1 MMNKIYKFHPI
12 GNKKRSYRQSKFIFS
27 TFNLTGNSR
36 VEMEPAMVDK
46 AVQKMKKLGLNLIET
61 AHSAMNTAMYALE
74 VCEREGIDVI
84 WQNYYLFGGFHDMFR
99 RPTTEEEVRDI
110 VEKTKHYKH
119 LKGYY
124 IWDEPWEEADIR
136 ACAEQTD
143 WFDKYAPGKHA
154 FSVMNPH
161 FDSRYHNWK
170 NGRYPWY
177 VGHFLDTVQPP
188 VASFDYYPFGTEN
201 ITEHDGDQ
209 LDRSQLWKDIG
220 VVRRA
225 ALERDLPLWYYFG
238 TLRTDPFPTY
248 HFSMTRLQVNYALM
262 YGAKG
267 LQSYGLAG
275 SLVSPDKL
283 EEKRRVLEND
293 YEEGCFFDDMRSLIG
308 NTLNLGKTFIALHS
322 DYVYHGK
329 EVLPDDDYFN
339 EHFREE
345 IRNDD
350 LTDLEELPF
359 RCSIGRL
366 SDDWD
371 NQYMAILNRDY
382 LRTQVFT
389 IPLNGTKRIYEVSK
403 ADGKHYC
410 VNTSTDCLHV
420 TLEPGDMAFYRVQNA
435 TDEAFDVEYIPVES

>member
-1 MMNKIYKFHPI
+1 MMNKIYKFQLI

-74 VCEREGIDVI
+74 ACEREGMDVI

-283 EEKRRVLEND
+283 DEKRRVLESD

-322 DYVYHGK
+322 EHVYHGK

-366 SDDWD
+366 SDDWG

-389 IPLNGTKRIYEVSK
+389 IPLNGTKRIFEVSK

-410 VNTSTDCLHV
+410 VNNSTDCLHI
-420 TLEPGDMAFYRVQNA
+420 TLEPGDMAFYRVQDA
-435 TDEAFDVEYIPVES
+435 EEEAFEVEYIPAES

>member
-1 MMNKIYKFHPI
+1 MMNKIYKFQLI

-74 VCEREGIDVI
+74 VCEREGIDVV

-99 RPTTEEEVRDI
+99 RPTTEEEVRNI

-322 DYVYHGK
+322 EHVYHGK

-366 SDDWD
+366 SDDWG
-371 NQYMAILNRDY
+371 NQYMTVLNRDY

-420 TLEPGDMAFYRVQNA
+420 TLEPGDMAFYRVQDA
-435 TDEAFDVEYIPVES
+435 EEEAFEVEYIPAE

>member
-1 MMNKIYKFHPI
+1 MMNKIYKFQLI

-74 VCEREGIDVI
+74 VCEREGMDVI

-124 IWDEPWEEADIR
+124 IWDEPWEEADIH

-283 EEKRRVLEND
+283 DEKRRVLEND

-322 DYVYHGK
+322 EHVYHGK

-366 SDDWD
+366 SDDWG

-389 IPLNGTKRIYEVSK
+389 IPLNGAKRIYEVSK

-410 VNTSTDCLHV
+410 VNNSTVCLHV
-420 TLEPGDMAFYRVQNA
+420 TLEPGDMAFYRVQDA

>member
-74 VCEREGIDVI
+74 ACEREGMDVI

-110 VEKTKHYKH
+110 VEKTKHYKY

-124 IWDEPWEEADIR
+124 IWDEPWEEADIH

-220 VVRRA
+220 VVRQA
-225 ALERDLPLWYYFG
+225 ALERNLPLWYYFG

-283 EEKRRVLEND
+283 EEKRRVLESD

-322 DYVYHGK
+322 EHVYHGK

-339 EHFREE
+339 EHFRED
-345 IRNDD
+345 IRSDD
-350 LTDLEELPF
+350 LTNLEELPF

-366 SDDWD
+366 SDDWG
-371 NQYMAILNRDY
+371 NQYMTVLNRDY

-389 IPLNGTKRIYEVSK
+389 IPLKGSKRIFEVSK

-420 TLEPGDMAFYRVQNA
+420 TLEPGDMAFYRVQDTA
-435 TDEAFDVEYIPVES
+435 EEAFDVEYIPAE

>member
-1 MMNKIYKFHPI
+1 MMNKIYKFQLI

-74 VCEREGIDVI
+74 ACEREGMDVI

-99 RPTTEEEVRDI
+99 RPTTEEEVRNI
-110 VEKTKHYKH
+110 VEKTKQYKH

-220 VVRRA
+220 VVRQA
-225 ALERDLPLWYYFG
+225 ALERNLPLWYYFG

-283 EEKRRVLEND
+283 DEKRRVLEND

-322 DYVYHGK
+322 EHVYHGK

-339 EHFREE
+339 EHFRED

-366 SDDWD
+366 SDDWG
-371 NQYMAILNRDY
+371 NQYMTVLNRDY

-410 VNTSTDCLHV
+410 VNNSTDCLHV
-420 TLEPGDMAFYRVQNA
+420 TLEPGDMAFYRVQDTA
-435 TDEAFDVEYIPVES
+435 EEAFDVEYLPAE

>member
-1 MMNKIYKFHPI
+1 MKKTYKFQPI
-12 GNKKRSYRQSKFIFS
+12 GNKNRSYRQTEFIFS
-27 TFNLTGNSR
+27 TFNLSGNSR

-74 VCEREGIDVI
+74 VCEREGMDVL
-84 WQNYYLFGGFHDMFR
+84 WQNYFLFGGFQEKYHR
-99 RPTTEEEVRDI
+99 TTTEEEVRNI
-110 VEKTKHYKH
+110 VEKTNHFKH

-136 ACAEQTD
+136 ACAEQTEL
-143 WFDKYAPGKHA
+143 FDQYAPGTHA
-154 FSVMNPH
+154 FSVMVPHYNPT
-161 FDSRYHNWK
+161 YTWK
-170 NGRYPWY
+170 NGKYPWY
-177 VGHFLDTVQPP
+177 VGYYLDTIQPP
-188 VASFDYYPFGTEN
+188 VASVDYYPFGLEN
-201 ITEHDGDQ
+201 VREYDGDQ
-209 LDRSQLWKDIG
+209 LDCCQVWKDIG
-220 VVRRA
+220 VVRQA
-225 ALERDLPLWYYFG
+225 ALERDLPLWFYFE
-238 TLRTDPFPTY
+238 TLRTAPFPTY

-262 YGAKG
+262 YGVKG
-267 LQSYGLAG
+267 LQCYGLAG

-283 EEKRRVLEND
+283 DEVRRVLESD

-322 DYVYHGK
+322 EHVYHGK

-366 SDDWD
+366 SDDWG
-371 NQYMAILNRDY
+371 NQYMTVLNRDY

-410 VNTSTDCLHV
+410 VNNSTDCLHV
-420 TLEPGDMAFYRVQNA
+420 TLEPGDMAFYRVQDA
-435 TDEAFDVEYIPVES
+435 TDEAFDVEYIPAG

>member
-1 MMNKIYKFHPI
+1 MNKIYKFHPI

-74 VCEREGIDVI
+74 VCEREGIDVV

-124 IWDEPWEEADIR
+124 IWDEPWEEADIH

-322 DYVYHGK
+322 EHVYHGK

-339 EHFREE
+339 EHFRED

-366 SDDWD
+366 SDDWG
-371 NQYMAILNRDY
+371 NQYMTILNRDY

-389 IPLNGTKRIYEVSK
+389 IPLNGTKRIFEVSK

-420 TLEPGDMAFYRVQNA
+420 TLEPGDMAFYRVQDA
-435 TDEAFDVEYIPVES
+435 EEEAFEVEYIPVES

>member
-1 MMNKIYKFHPI
+1 MMNKIYKFQLI

-74 VCEREGIDVI
+74 VCEREGIDVM
-84 WQNYYLFGGFHDMFR
+84 WQNYFLFGGFQEKYHR
-99 RPTTEEEVRDI
+99 TTTEEEVRNI

-220 VVRRA
+220 VVRQA
-225 ALERDLPLWYYFG
+225 ALERNLPLWYYFG

-283 EEKRRVLEND
+283 DEKRRVLEND

-322 DYVYHGK
+322 EHVYHGK

-339 EHFREE
+339 EHFRED

-366 SDDWD
+366 SDDWG
-371 NQYMAILNRDY
+371 NQYMTVLNRDY

-410 VNTSTDCLHV
+410 VNNSTDCLHV
-420 TLEPGDMAFYRVQNA
+420 TLEPGDMAFYRVQDTA
-435 TDEAFDVEYIPVES
+435 EEAFDVEYLPAE

>member
-1 MMNKIYKFHPI
+1 MMNKIYKFQLI

-74 VCEREGIDVI
+74 ACEREGMDVI

-99 RPTTEEEVRDI
+99 RPTTEEEVRNI
-110 VEKTKHYKH
+110 VEKTKQYKH

-220 VVRRA
+220 VVRQA
-225 ALERDLPLWYYFG
+225 ALERNLPLWYYFG

-262 YGAKG
+262 YGAEG

-283 EEKRRVLEND
+283 DEKRRVLEND

-322 DYVYHGK
+322 EHVYHGK

-339 EHFREE
+339 EHFRED

-366 SDDWD
+366 SDDWG
-371 NQYMAILNRDY
+371 NQYMTVLNRDY

-410 VNTSTDCLHV
+410 VNNSTDCLHV
-420 TLEPGDMAFYRVQNA
+420 TLEPGDMAFYRVQDTA
-435 TDEAFDVEYIPVES
+435 EEAFDVEYLPAE

>member
-74 VCEREGIDVI
+74 ACEREGMDVI

-110 VEKTKHYKH
+110 VDKTRHYKH

-220 VVRRA
+220 VVRQA
-225 ALERDLPLWYYFG
+225 ALERNLPLWYYFG

-283 EEKRRVLEND
+283 DEKRRVLEND

-322 DYVYHGK
+322 EHVYHGK

-339 EHFREE
+339 EHFRED
-345 IRNDD
+345 IRSDD
-350 LTDLEELPF
+350 LTNLEELPF

-366 SDDWD
+366 SDDWG
-371 NQYMAILNRDY
+371 NQYMTVLNRDY

-403 ADGKHYC
+403 ANGKHYC

-420 TLEPGDMAFYRVQNA
+420 TLEPGDMAFYRVQDA
-435 TDEAFDVEYIPVES
+435 TDEAFDVEYIPAG

>member
-61 AHSAMNTAMYALE
+61 AHSSMNTAMYALE
-74 VCEREGIDVI
+74 VCEREGMDVI

-283 EEKRRVLEND
+283 DEKRRVLESD

-322 DYVYHGK
+322 EHVYHGK

-366 SDDWD
+366 SDDWG
-371 NQYMAILNRDY
+371 NQYMTVLNRDY

-389 IPLNGTKRIYEVSK
+389 IPLNGTKRIFEVSK

-420 TLEPGDMAFYRVQNA
+420 TLEPGDMAFYRVQDTA
-435 TDEAFDVEYIPVES
+435 DEAFDVEYIPVES

>member
-1 MMNKIYKFHPI
+1 MMNKIYKFQLI

-46 AVQKMKKLGLNLIET
+46 AVKKMKKLGLNLIET

-74 VCEREGIDVI
+74 ACEREGMDVI

-220 VVRRA
+220 VVRQA
-225 ALERDLPLWYYFG
+225 ALERNLPLWYYFS

-283 EEKRRVLEND
+283 DEKRRVLEND

-322 DYVYHGK
+322 EHVYHGK

-339 EHFREE
+339 EHFRED
-345 IRNDD
+345 IRSDD
-350 LTDLEELPF
+350 LTNLEELPF

-366 SDDWD
+366 SDDWG
-371 NQYMAILNRDY
+371 NQYMTVLNRDY

-389 IPLNGTKRIYEVSK
+389 IPLNGTKRIFEVSK

-420 TLEPGDMAFYRVQNA
+420 TLEPGDMAFYRVQD
-435 TDEAFDVEYIPVES
+435 TKEEAFEVEYIPAE